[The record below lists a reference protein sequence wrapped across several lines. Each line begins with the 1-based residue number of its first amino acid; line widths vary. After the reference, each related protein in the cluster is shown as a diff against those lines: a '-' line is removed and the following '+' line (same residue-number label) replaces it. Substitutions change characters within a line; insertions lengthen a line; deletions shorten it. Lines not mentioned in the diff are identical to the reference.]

1 MSKTAYFGLWF
12 LWLLWLLAWGALAA
26 LCPTIVTRTG
36 MVADKAAIEAAQG
49 LMLGFGLSTGVFMG
63 MVGFGLGLKVRWSET
78 PEEREQRQLNSH
90 AARKRLEALEHAIE
104 AIPALKD
111 QIDQVRHDLAA
122 NQSVSEIAWPNLG
135 ARVEKLEQIDPEKV
149 KDAVYAYFS
158 ERIGHVCESLNEQR
172 ARLEACEREC
182 GIVDGHSEFRIQNS
196 ELVSGVPYGSAPEK
210 PAGAR
215 GAAVTADEVFRFVK
229 AKRPACATSDLRNL
243 LNNAKSYPFERRH
256 VTGGHIGLWTPGGG
270 NFGLPDNDHAAADRI
285 EVVDQVVIDGKD
297 GGERVRVP
305 FVILPGDTAPW
316 IFLMSP
322 KEVVVRGTVFCLSSP
337 ALDADKAQREIAGFA
352 GTLKVGTRVRVRDD
366 HGRRGSDRPLYSG
379 RTGVVISQQKRKGF
393 RVTVELDGQGPVIFA
408 WPEELEVL

>member
-26 LCPTIVTRTG
+26 LWPTIVARTG
-36 MVADKAAIEAAQG
+36 LVADKAAIEAAQG
-49 LMLGFGLSTGVFMG
+49 LMLGFGTATATLTVLPLW
-63 MVGFGLGLKVRWSET
+63 VLLGPKVRWSET

-196 ELVSGVPYGSAPEK
+196 ELVSGAPYGSAPKTPQLAPDEK
-210 PAGAR
+210 R
-215 GAAVTADEVFRFVK
+215 LFEMVTNS
-229 AKRPACATSDLRNL
+229 RPAVDPGALESTLRR
-243 LNNAKSYPFERRH
+243 ARIYRFERRGN
-256 VTGGHIGLWTPGGG
+256 VVGEVGLWTADGRSFGAPGS
-270 NFGLPDNDHAAADRI
+270 HAVADRI
-285 EVVDQVVIDGKD
+285 EVIEEMYESGHPIELS
-297 GGERVRVP
+297 GP
-305 FVILPGDTAPW
+305 IVILPCDATQKMLYRVGCD
-316 IFLMSP
+316 LL
-322 KEVVVRGTVFCLSSP
+322 VRGWAIDLGSP
-337 ALDADKAQREIAGFA
+337 VLDPFEVAK
-352 GTLKVGTRVRVRDD
+352 LKVGTRVRVRDD